1 MYYRAILIRCIIDA
15 SMTKPKN
22 RQMADKRSEQEAIQF
37 VIALDYKFNRITV
50 SFVIPALGVDKSFT
64 KINTISKLPALFI
77 RGKTDQWSIMT
88 F

>member
-1 MYYRAILIRCIIDA
+1 
-15 SMTKPKN
+15 
-22 RQMADKRSEQEAIQF
+22 MADKRSEQEAIKF

-50 SFVIPALGVDKSFT
+50 SFVISALGVDRSFS

-77 RGKTDQWSIMT
+77 RGKTEWLIMT